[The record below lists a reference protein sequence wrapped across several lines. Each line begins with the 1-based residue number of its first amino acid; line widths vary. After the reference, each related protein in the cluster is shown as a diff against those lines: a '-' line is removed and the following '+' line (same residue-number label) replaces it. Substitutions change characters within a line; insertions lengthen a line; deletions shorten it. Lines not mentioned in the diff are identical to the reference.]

1 MKAGIDEKT
10 MVTCKDIENKV
21 FLILQALVKFKEMD
35 LNLTLDYCHFPV
47 TLKYNTFLLWF
58 TMFKISNV

>member
-47 TLKYNTFLLWF
+47 TLKFNTFLL
-58 TMFKISNV
+58 